1 MTHQQVST
9 KTTGWPWYQPWVALA
24 TFSAVLNFLWEM
36 VAMPAYEVR
45 STSAAGVGIA
55 MCLLATLG
63 DVGITVVSYAVAA
76 SSATR
81 RWLMRPTIA
90 PLLTY
95 LAVGLVMTIAFEY
108 VNVYILHRWS
118 YAPRMQVMAGIG
130 VLPLLQWIVFPPIV
144 LWLARRHCASALK
157 V

>member
-1 MTHQQVST
+1 MTHQQVSAET
-9 KTTGWPWYQPWVALA
+9 PRWPWYQPWVALA

-36 VAMPAYEVR
+36 VVMPAYGTR
-45 STSAAGVGIA
+45 STSAAGIGIG

-63 DVGITVVSYAVAA
+63 DVGITLGSYAVAA
-76 SSATR
+76 SIATR
-81 RWLMRPTIA
+81 RWLTRPAIA
-90 PLLTY
+90 LFLTY

-108 VNVYILHRWS
+108 VNVYMLHRWS

-130 VLPLLQWIVFPPIV
+130 VLPLLQWIVLPPIV
-144 LWLARRHCASALK
+144 LWLARRHFASALK